1 MLNRNAW
8 GYGLIVWVLSVS
20 ALAADSATAP
30 PSSTSNPTTIP
41 PFQVPPGFVVELAAG
56 PPLVRYPLFA
66 SFDDRGR
73 LFVAEGTGTNLGAE
87 ELRAKKLGRIVVL
100 EDADRDGK
108 FDTSRVFAD
117 GLVFPQGVLWHDG
130 DVYTASHPSLWRLE
144 DPEGRGIAT
153 RRIELVTG
161 FNFNG
166 NGCDLHGPFL
176 GPDGRI
182 YWTDGRH
189 GYKVRTRDGATFEGL
204 AARIWRCRT
213 DGTEVERICGGGFDN
228 PVEIEFTPEGEAL
241 GTTDQGPG
249 DCLLHYVP
257 GGVYPMEHAC
267 LKEFTSTGPLLGA
280 VKQYSPVL
288 PAALCGLVR
297 YRGVAFGSEF
307 RGRLLS
313 THYMVH
319 KIVRH
324 ELIPD
329 GSTFRAVDTDF
340 LTTTAHDVR
349 LTDLVED
356 AEGSLLFIDMGAWF
370 TYGFPGNP
378 LPRPDSRGAIYR
390 IRRASFPAWDDPW
403 GGNIDHI
410 AGSPSA
416 LIARLDS
423 RLPKVQ
429 DRALARL
436 VKLRSLALADLETA
450 IADPAGR
457 SAETRRNC
465 VWALCRIGTPEALAA
480 ALPALDDPDQGV
492 KMAAMHTFGL
502 HRDPRAVARLRVL
515 VTSATPPVRRKAAEA
530 LGRIGRPEA
539 VPALLA
545 GLQKAGDR
553 FLEHAIIYA
562 LLEIHEPR
570 AVRPAL
576 SDRDSRVRKAALLA
590 IDQMAGGDLTREE
603 VAPFLGS
610 GNPDLERMA
619 VRVASRRPGWSDLMQ
634 AVIRRWTESSTL
646 SPDQD
651 RALGEVLVELGAE
664 APIQQIAAEAVA
676 SLKTP
681 AATRRRLVNA
691 MGQARIGAFPP
702 AWLKT
707 LRLALADP
715 DPNVRREVIA
725 AAKARNLTGLDA
737 ALLGLCRQPDQPAD
751 LRIGALECIA
761 RRIGPLDVNAFAFLS
776 SQLADTADPLLR
788 LAVARALGLCTLDR
802 EQRIELARRM
812 VQSRSNEIK
821 LLLPVFAQGRDP
833 AEGLALVDA
842 LGRSPSAVVLTP
854 SELDRALAGYPPEV
868 RRRAGALRAKLAAR
882 QKDKA
887 AYLARIGIEL
897 DTLRGNPDAGHE
909 LFLSQKLGCY
919 GCHRAVGRGGTVG
932 PDLSRIGQIRTRPE
946 LLESIVFPDLTIAPE
961 YRAFQVACRDGRV
974 ATGLVVREDPESIT
988 LRMTDLSELR
998 VARRDIFELAPSAT
1012 SVMPEGL
1019 EKLITRQEL
1028 RNLLD
1033 FLCAQR

>member
-1 MLNRNAW
+1 MRNRNTW
-8 GYGLIVWVLSVS
+8 SGLVVCLLSVS
-20 ALAADSATAP
+20 ALAADSGTAP
-30 PSSTSNPTTIP
+30 PSSADPTAIP

-66 SFDDRGR
+66 CFDDRGR

-87 ELRAKKLGRIVVL
+87 ELRARKLGRIVVL
-100 EDADRDGK
+100 EDNDRDGK
-108 FDTSRVFAD
+108 FDTSHVFAD

-144 DPEGRGIAT
+144 DPGRRGVAT

-228 PVEIEFTPEGEAL
+228 PVEIAFTPDGEAI
-241 GTTDQGPG
+241 GTMDQGPG

-257 GGVYPMEHAC
+257 GGVYPMEHTC
-267 LKEFTSTGPLLGA
+267 LKEFARTGPLLGA

-297 YRGVAFGSEF
+297 YRGVAFGSKY
-307 RGRLLS
+307 RDRLLS
-313 THYMVH
+313 THYMLH

-324 ELIPD
+324 ELIRD

-356 AEGSLLFIDMGAWF
+356 ADGSLLCIDMGAWF

-390 IRRASFPAWDDPW
+390 IRRASFPALGDPW
-403 GGNIDHI
+403 GEWVVGH

-416 LIARLDS
+416 LIARLDD
-423 RLPKVQ
+423 RLPKKQ

-436 VKLRSLALADLETA
+436 VKLGNLVVADIEKA
-450 IADPAGR
+450 IADHDGR
-457 SAETRRNC
+457 SAEARRNC
-465 VWALCRIGTPEALAA
+465 VWALCRIGTPEAMAA

-492 KMAAMHTFGL
+492 KMAAIHTLGL
-502 HRDPRAVARLRVL
+502 HRDPRAVARLLVL
-515 VTSATPPVRRKAAEA
+515 VASGAPPVRRKAAEA
-530 LGRIGRPEA
+530 LGRIGRAEA

-545 GLQKAGDR
+545 GLKKEADR

-562 LLEIHEPR
+562 LIEIHEPR

-576 SDRDSRVRKAALLA
+576 ADRDPRVCEAAFVAL
-590 IDQMAGGDLTREE
+590 DQMPGGDLSRDE
-603 VAPFLGS
+603 VSSLLGS

-619 VRVASRRPGWSDLMQ
+619 VQAASRRPAWSDLLQ
-634 AVIRRWTESSTL
+634 GVIRRWSKSATL
-646 SPDQD
+646 SLDQE
-651 RALGEVLVELGAE
+651 RALGEVLVEMGAE
-664 APIQQIAAEAVA
+664 APIQQIAAETVA

-691 MGQARIGAFPP
+691 MGQSRLGAFPP
-702 AWLKT
+702 AWVEA

-715 DPNVRREVIA
+715 DPDVRRAVIA
-725 AAKARNLTGLDA
+725 AAKARDLTGLDA
-737 ALLGLCRQPDQPAD
+737 ALLGFCRQPDQPAD

-761 RRIGPLDVNAFAFLS
+761 RRIGPLDPNSFGFLS
-776 SQLADTADPLLR
+776 SQLAEAVDPLLR
-788 LAVARALGLCTLDR
+788 LAAARALGLCALDR
-802 EQRIELARRM
+802 EQRIELTRRM
-812 VQSRSNEIK
+812 VQSRSNEIR
-821 LLLPVFAQGRDP
+821 LLLPVFAKGQDA
-833 AEGLALVDA
+833 AEGLAFVEA

-854 SELDRALAGYPPEV
+854 SELDRALASYPPEV
-868 RRRAGALRAKLAAR
+868 RRRAEALRAKLAAR

-887 AYLARIGIEL
+887 AYLERIGIEL
-897 DTLRGNPDAGHE
+897 DKLRGNTDAGHE

-932 PDLSRIGQIRTRPE
+932 PDLSRIGQIRTRSE

-961 YRAFQVACRDGRV
+961 YRSLQVAFRDGRV
-974 ATGLVVREDPESIT
+974 ATGLVVRDDPESIT

-998 VARRDIFELAPSAT
+998 IARRDILELAPSAT

-1028 RNLLD
+1028 RDLLD